1 MKAQKKL
8 NVVLIILIIILISII
23 SFVGIF
29 YQNKNK
35 MSNYIKEYNLG
46 TDLDGYRKIILLVD
60 EDNEENTDELKNYDN
75 YVKSADIIRNRL
87 DSMNIT
93 DYSVECNES
102 TGQIE
107 IRLPENSQTDYIL
120 ADITQKGKF
129 EVADT
134 STEEVL
140 MTNADIRSANVRTT
154 TLYSGTQAVY
164 MDINF
169 NGEGSK
175 KFKDITINYQNT
187 VTNETVANETE
198 NTTSNET
205 TENETTNETSNETSN
220 ETTNETSDEAS
231 EDTTEE
237 AKQIALNI
245 DGTSMMTTTFSEVID
260 NGVLSLSLGTAS
272 SDDDLRILK
281 YQAESLAA
289 ILENDEMPL
298 QYEVTGNMYVSSPI
312 EQNQINI
319 FIYIGIA
326 IVLIMFIVLIVKYKT
341 KGLAYALSMVG
352 FIAVYLLII
361 RYANVTLTLEGI
373 LAISLVF
380 VIDYIFGIM
389 LLNRV
394 NSNVEK
400 SFKKA
405 LSEFSISLIPM
416 LILSVACCFSGWM
429 PIFSFGM
436 ITFWGLIISVI
447 YNFIITQLFIKNLS
461 K

>member
-175 KFKDITINYQNT
+175 KFKDITINYQNI

-205 TENETTNETSNETSN
+205 TENEITNETSN
-220 ETTNETSDEAS
+220 ETTNETSDETS

-272 SDDDLRILK
+272 SDDDLRILT

-326 IVLIMFIVLIVKYKT
+326 IVLIMFMVLIVKYKT

-405 LSEFSISLIPM
+405 LSKFSISLIPM